1 MQAMPF
7 AYEGM
12 QLKDIENLRRD
23 VAAMVD
29 ELHSV
34 LQEIGGDGIPQAAV
48 VNNARDR
55 LRYISAL
62 TEQAAGRTLTAAE
75 IILDR
80 LRAQQAEARG
90 LHAKSRSPQIRAFL
104 QRLQAEHE
112 AASEQAAEIIQAQA
126 FQDLVGQ
133 VVGKLMVTV
142 QKMEDGLVHL
152 LIDEEQEGKLAGPA
166 VREEGRVSQDDIDSL
181 FD

>member
-1 MQAMPF
+1 
-7 AYEGM
+7 
-12 QLKDIENLRRD
+12 
-23 VAAMVD
+23 MVD
-29 ELHSV
+29 ELHAAM
-34 LQEIGGDGIPQAAV
+34 QEIGGDDIPQAAV
-48 VNNARDR
+48 VANARDR

-62 TEQAAGRTLTAAE
+62 TEQAASRTLTAAE

-80 LRAQQAEARG
+80 LKAQQAEAKL
-90 LHAKSRSPQIRAFL
+90 LHAKSRSPEIRAFL
-104 QRLQAEHE
+104 ERLQAEHQ

-133 VVGKLMVTV
+133 VVNKLMVMV
-142 QKMEDGLVHL
+142 QKMEESLVHL

-166 VREEGRVSQDDIDSL
+166 VRQEDQVSQDDIDNL